1 MTTDALRPPAPPEF
15 DPVSEASFRDPASIV
30 ARARDEAPV
39 FFYPPL
45 GVWVVTR
52 REDVDRCITDVATF
66 TSTVNGGMIPVP
78 EAFADRVPPSLM
90 SDAFIAMDPPRHTP
104 ARKVGQ
110 RGFTRPRVAA
120 LEPRIEAFAHE
131 LVDAF
136 AADGGCELM
145 GAFCVELTTRTL
157 MAMLDLPPADED
169 MFRALRVDHFTV
181 MASVRQPIP
190 EPHRTELWT
199 RYAAAHE
206 RLRELADERARRPGE
221 DVISAMVGAV
231 DADGEPLLSR
241 ERVAL
246 HVIELAAAGTDTTAQ
261 LIANAVVFLSEHP
274 EVLAEVLADPSLWER
289 VVEETLR
296 RRGSATFVS
305 RQATRDVEI
314 AGVTIPAGEGVWF
327 SLAGAS
333 NDPAYHDEP
342 ERWDIHRRRPDDHVA
357 FGKGRHFCLGAPIA
371 RTEAGIGLRVLF
383 ERLPDLRVVPEAPL
397 DFAPLTI
404 LPMRLTLP
412 VAWPAPA

>member
-1 MTTDALRPPAPPEF
+1 VTARPAAPAEF
-15 DPVSEASFRDPASIV
+15 DPISEASFRDPASIV
-30 ARARDEAPV
+30 ARARDEQPV
-39 FFYPPL
+39 FFYEPL

-66 TSTVNGGMIPVP
+66 TSTVNGGQIPVP
-78 EAFADRVPPSLM
+78 DAYAGVVSPELM
-90 SDAFIAMDPPRHTP
+90 RGAFIAMDPPEHTP
-104 ARKVGQ
+104 VRKVGQ

-131 LVDAF
+131 LVDAL
-136 AADGGCELM
+136 AEGDGCELM
-145 GAFCVELTTRTL
+145 GAYCVELTTRTL
-157 MAMLDLPPADED
+157 MAMLDLPPGDEEL
-169 MFRALRVDHFTV
+169 FRGCRVDHFMV
-181 MASVRQPIP
+181 MASVRQAIP
-190 EPHRTELWT
+190 EPERTELWA

-206 RLRELADERARRPGE
+206 RLRELADERAASPGE
-221 DVISAMVGAV
+221 DVISAMVGAA
-231 DADGEPLLSR
+231 DAEGRPLLSR

-261 LIANAVVFLSEHP
+261 LIANAVVFLSERP
-274 EVLAEVLADPSLWER
+274 DVVAEAREDPSLWES

-305 RQATRDVEI
+305 RQTTRDVEV
-314 AGVTIPAGEGVWF
+314 AGVAIPAGEGVWF

-333 NDPAYHDEP
+333 NDPSHHDEP
-342 ERWDIHRRRPDDHVA
+342 ERWDVRRPRPDDHLA

-371 RTEAGIGLRVLF
+371 RAEARIGLRVLY
-383 ERLPDLRVVPEAPL
+383 ERLPELRVVDDAPL

-412 VAWPAPA
+412 VTWAP

>member
-1 MTTDALRPPAPPEF
+1 VNRPPAPAEF
-15 DPVSEASFRDPASIV
+15 DPISEQAFRDPASIV
-30 ARARDEAPV
+30 ARARDEVPV

-52 REDVDRCITDVATF
+52 REDVERCITDVETF

-78 EAFADRVPPSLM
+78 EEFADRVPPSLM
-90 SDAFIAMDPPRHTP
+90 RGAFIAMDPPEHTP
-104 ARKVGQ
+104 VRKVGQ

-136 AADGGCELM
+136 EGQGECELM
-145 GAFCVELTTRTL
+145 RSFCIELTTRTL
-157 MAMLDLPPADED
+157 IAMLDLPPGDDE

-190 EPHRTELWT
+190 EPQRTELWS

-206 RLRELADERARRPGE
+206 RLRELADERARQPGE

-231 DADGEPLLSR
+231 DRDGEPLLSR

-261 LIANAVVFLSEHP
+261 LIANAVGFLSEQP
-274 EVLAEVLADPSLWER
+274 ERIAAALADPPLWER
-289 VVEETLR
+289 IVEETLR

-305 RQATRDVEI
+305 RQATRDVEV
-314 AGVTIPAGEGVWF
+314 AGVTIPAGDGVWF

-333 NDPAYHDEP
+333 NDPSHHEHP
-342 ERWDIHRRRPDDHVA
+342 ERWDVDRPKPDDHLA

-371 RTEAGIGLRVLF
+371 RAEAGIGLRVLF
-383 ERLPDLRVVPEAPL
+383 ERLPDLRVVPDAPL

-412 VAWPAPA
+412 VTWAARG